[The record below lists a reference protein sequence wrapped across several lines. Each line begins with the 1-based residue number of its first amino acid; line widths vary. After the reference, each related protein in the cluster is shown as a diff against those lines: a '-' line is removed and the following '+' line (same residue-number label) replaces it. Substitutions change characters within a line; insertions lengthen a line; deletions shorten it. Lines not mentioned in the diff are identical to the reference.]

1 MRTIFVLLGCLS
13 VSLSHAGEK
22 VWTIMAVGDSI
33 TEGGDTFSNYREPLA
48 KRLKA
53 AGYSVKFVGSRVR
66 PSPLGALAH
75 EGYGGKNSAFL
86 AKTVPQNYQ
95 KYRADIVLLHAC
107 HNQFADQGPVPGLVR
122 DHQAMIDAF
131 RRSNPYVIVLVAGP
145 IPSAKLPKYSYLPA
159 AGKALEQMV
168 KNYQKSQA
176 NVRFV
181 DQSVGFDAKKDTI
194 ADMVHPNAKGAEKM
208 AERWFA
214 AISSIIDRPQ

>member
-1 MRTIFVLLGCLS
+1 MP
-13 VSLSHAGEK
+13 
-22 VWTIMAVGDSI
+22 VGDSI

-48 KRLKA
+48 RRLKT
-53 AGYSVKFVGSRVR
+53 AGYSVKFVGSRERTSTMGV
-66 PSPLGALAH
+66 LAH

-86 AKTVPQNYQ
+86 AKIVPQNYQ

-107 HNQFADQGPVPGLVR
+107 HNQFANQGPVPGLVR
-122 DHQAMIDAF
+122 DHQSMIDSF
-131 RRSNPYVIVLVAGP
+131 RRSNPDVIVLVAGP

-159 AGKALEQMV
+159 ACEALELMV
-168 KNYQKSQA
+168 KNYQKTHA
-176 NVRFV
+176 KVIFV

-194 ADMVHPNAKGAEKM
+194 TDMVHPNAKGAEKM